1 MNETPR
7 TDDMLKGMK
16 NKSTRQL
23 KAMAGAVCRQLE
35 NELAAMTENYSN
47 TLHKYDQRIEAN
59 DAAMKTCAALAD
71 ENQTLKQAIRET
83 LDENL
88 HLADGEVCTL
98 IKLKRAAAVSNESKL
113 SHGGG
118 ES

>member
-1 MNETPR
+1 
-7 TDDMLKGMK
+7 MLKGMR

-23 KAMAGAVCRQLE
+23 KAIAGAVCRQLE
-35 NELAAMTENYSN
+35 KELVAMTENYSN
-47 TLHKYDQRIEAN
+47 TRHQYDLRLEAN

-83 LDENL
+83 LEENA

-98 IKLKRAAAVSNESKL
+98 IKLKRAAAGSNADS
-113 SHGGG
+113 SHPA
-118 ES
+118 STI